1 VEQRNTAIVVC
12 SDAGFLPAAC
22 CQLLSTAQHVPG
34 PDAARLFLVC
44 CDVGEADLA
53 EARRFFGA
61 RGIDVTLTVPD
72 CAESIEPIETRWPR
86 AAYLRSYF
94 DVVRRDG
101 LRLARHACR
110 SDDRGVD
117 PGSCR

>member
-1 VEQRNTAIVVC
+1 MEQRNTAIVVC
-12 SDAGFLPAAC
+12 SDAGFRPAAC
-22 CQLLSTAQHVPG
+22 CQLPSTAQHLPG

-72 CAESIEPIETRWPR
+72 CAESKAMVGLAADWLR
-86 AAYLRSYF
+86 APDQPASVPGRA
-94 DVVRRDG
+94 VVS
-101 LRLARHACR
+101 A
-110 SDDRGVD
+110 
-117 PGSCR
+117 